1 MKVKVSKLVK
11 YYKYAEVEVEV
22 PNDIHNDKLCD
33 WLIDNEDKYDEEY
46 ALGFGGGL
54 GNSEFLPVRIRMQ
67 GNWSDSEKTKYQNK
81 VLSTFG
87 SIIHIEF
94 VDGDADIVF
103 HIDQASA
110 EKNFGY
116 SLSDREYGALQ
127 YKGEFEYCE
136 AFVRDS
142 KYIPYY
148 IFGCLGNNQVW
159 GRNLGVSSSFSQDT
173 FVEGELYVDSSITK
187 VDLAILGLVY
197 HNSPPTVRYS
207 KEAYKTELGEYTP

>member
-1 MKVKVSKLVK
+1 M
-11 YYKYAEVEVEV
+11 
-22 PNDIHNDKLCD
+22 
-33 WLIDNEDKYDEEY
+33 
-46 ALGFGGGL
+46 
-54 GNSEFLPVRIRMQ
+54 
-67 GNWSDSEKTKYQNK
+67 
-81 VLSTFG
+81 
-87 SIIHIEF
+87 
-94 VDGDADIVF
+94 F

-116 SLSDREYGALQ
+116 SLSDKKYGALQ
-127 YKGEFEYCE
+127 YTGEFTYCE

-142 KYIPYY
+142 EYIPYY

-173 FVEGELYVDSSITK
+173 FVEGELYVDSDITK

-207 KEAYKTELGEYTP
+207 KEAYETALGEYTP